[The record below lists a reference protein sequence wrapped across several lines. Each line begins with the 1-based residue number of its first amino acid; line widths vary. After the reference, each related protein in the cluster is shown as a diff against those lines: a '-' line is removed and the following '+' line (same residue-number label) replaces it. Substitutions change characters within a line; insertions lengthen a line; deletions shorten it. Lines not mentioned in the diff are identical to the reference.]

1 MHDAIII
8 VRVESIRDF
17 NSIDIKRFT
26 LYMRSVMKKIALSQ
40 SFEYRHSY
48 ITSSRSSDIAW
59 FGPVLITRIE
69 PYLSIFPP
77 EPLGIGLKVPKSYL
91 FLVTSIFYGLREAI

>member
-8 VRVESIRDF
+8 FRFESISEF
-17 NSIDIKRFT
+17 NSIDLKRFT
-26 LYMRSVMKKIALSQ
+26 LYMTSVMKKIALAQ
-40 SFEYRHSY
+40 SFEYRHIY
-48 ITSSRSSDIAW
+48 INSSRSSDSAW
-59 FGPVLITRIE
+59 FGPGLINRID